1 MGFSIVDPAIE
12 DIALAH
18 CRGSYQRGLVLGVEA
33 LSGST
38 LRGEA
43 AKWGMRYRDSAEALL
58 ARLQSDPRLGV
69 FEASF
74 LHDHRIKRMLV
85 VQTPA
90 AARRM
95 RRLIAAKE
103 TKAAK
108 AAAAK
113 AAARA
118 AAKAAKAAKAA
129 A

>member
-1 MGFSIVDPAIE
+1 MGFSIVDSDLE

-58 ARLQSDPRLGV
+58 ARLRSDPRLHV
-69 FEASF
+69 TDDLVKHET
-74 LHDHRIKRMLV
+74 RIKRVLRIT
-85 VQTPA
+85 TP
-90 AARRM
+90 R
-95 RRLIAAKE
+95 
-103 TKAAK
+103 
-108 AAAAK
+108 
-113 AAARA
+113 RA
-118 AAKAAKAAKAA
+118 AAKARRAAAKAKAA

>member
-1 MGFSIVDPAIE
+1 MGFSIVDPDIE
-12 DIALAH
+12 DIALSH

-43 AKWGMRYRDSAEALL
+43 AKWALRYRDSASALL

-85 VQTPA
+85 VATPA
-90 AARRM
+90 NARRM
-95 RRLIAAKE
+95 RRKIAAKAAKE
-103 TKAAK
+103 AK

-118 AAKAAKAAKAA
+118 ARAAAKAAKAA